1 MRIIYT
7 RYDTKEIS
15 KETSIGL
22 HMPRAKPVR
31 DNDDLEEL
39 DVLTYPGPDDFIV
52 PIDDLRKAFVVLYG
66 QKAKGKTSTVA
77 GIPKSLTLEL
87 EPLREGLPIRQLSL
101 KKYTAQQIMDG
112 AKDTYQLI
120 VNTTQTWID
129 DPTID
134 GLNFDSVDIFYECC
148 YHSVCARN
156 HVTEPGKAKDSVGV
170 WNELRDEFAGYFDT
184 LKESRLGIWVTSHV
198 KERDEK
204 DLEGSKMSFNA
215 PSCAPACL
223 KYLRQAADVVLQIGS
238 YSGKR
243 AIMVRDDTNSSFVA
257 CGIRGR
263 FRQPDGKQVKI
274 FEIPNDEENPHRVY
288 ETIVRAFNN
297 EEWDIDTP
305 EDKRDI
311 STPKPKPGPPKK
323 GPPRR

>member
-1 MRIIYT
+1 
-7 RYDTKEIS
+7 
-15 KETSIGL
+15 
-22 HMPRAKPVR
+22 MPRAKHVR
-31 DNDDLEEL
+31 DNDDLEDAE
-39 DVLTYPGPDDFIV
+39 VLTYPGPDDFIV
-52 PIDDLRKAFVVLYG
+52 PIDDLRKAFVVIYG

-77 GIPKSLTLEL
+77 GIPNSLTLEL

-101 KKYTAQQIMDG
+101 KKHTAQQIMDG

-120 VNTTQTWID
+120 KNTTQLWID
-129 DPTID
+129 DETID
-134 GLNFDSVDIFYECC
+134 GLNFDSVDIFYETC
-148 YHSVCARN
+148 YHSVCAAN
-156 HVTEPGKAKDSVGV
+156 GVTEPGKAKDSVGV
-170 WNELRDEFAGYFDT
+170 WNELRDEFAAYFDA

-238 YSGKR
+238 YSSKR

-263 FRQPDGKQVKI
+263 FRQPDGKQIKI
-274 FEIPNDEENPHRVY
+274 FEIPNDEENPHKVY

-311 STPKPKPGPPKK
+311 SVSKPKPTTKGPPKK
-323 GPPRR
+323 GPPRRT